1 MATRTLRKR
10 KAPAQ
15 KPAKRRR
22 TSLPEPKTVKKQKS
36 PARCYVK
43 DMPNEIMGL
52 IFGCLNLYDL
62 ANMLCVSKWVNVK
75 SLSPRFKIDL

>member
-1 MATRTLRKR
+1 MATRALRKR
-10 KAPAQ
+10 KAPTQ

-22 TSLPEPKTVKKQKS
+22 TSSPEPKPVKKQEY
-36 PARCYVK
+36 PARCYIK

-62 ANMLCVSKWVNVK
+62 ANMLGVSKWVNVPITL
-75 SLSPRFKIDL
+75 SLDLN